1 MTTSIIAERSNK
13 ANLLTFTVLI
23 FLLSGVLTSCSHNS
37 KKGTKSTNQSNGKQ
51 ELTLYNGQHKRTA
64 KALVDAF
71 EAKTNIK
78 VNVRNGSSS
87 ELANQI
93 VEEGKKSPADL
104 IYTEESPPLV
114 MIAEKGLLGKIDGKT
129 VKQIPNKYVGK
140 NNRWIGVSAR
150 TRVVVYNPSKIK
162 EDELPASVLDFAKP
176 KWKGKIGF
184 VPTSGAFQEQITAII
199 KLKGKDAAKK
209 WLEGLKAYGER
220 YNHNMS
226 AMNAVERGDIPAALI
241 NNYYWYIVKEEK
253 GADNMESK
261 LYYFDNHDVG
271 GLITVSGAAML
282 KSSDNKEAA
291 QRFLHYMVSTEGQKV
306 IEEASEEYPLDPDV
320 QNKDLKPFD
329 ELAPP
334 DITPAE
340 LGDGKDA
347 LKLEQEV
354 GLI

>member
-1 MTTSIIAERSNK
+1 MLKRSSK
-13 ANLLTFTVLI
+13 INLLSFTILI
-23 FLLSGVLTSCSHNS
+23 FLIFGVLTACSN
-37 KKGTKSTNQSNGKQ
+37 KGKQ
-51 ELTLYNGQHKRTA
+51 ELTLYNGQHKRTV

-78 VNVRNGSSS
+78 VNMRNGSSS

-93 VEEGKKSPADL
+93 IEEGKKSPADL

-114 MIAEKGLLGKIDGKT
+114 MLAEKGLLGKIDKKT
-129 VKQIPNKYVGK
+129 LKQIPGKYAGK
-140 NNRWIGVSAR
+140 NGEWIGASAR

-162 EDELPASVLDFAKP
+162 KDELPASVLDFAEP

-199 KLKGKDAAKK
+199 ILKGKDTAKK
-209 WLEGLKAYGER
+209 WLMGLKAYGER

-226 AMNAVERGDIPAALI
+226 AMKAVERGDIPAALI

-282 KSSDNKEAA
+282 KSSNHKKAA
-291 QRFLHYMVSTEGQKV
+291 QKFLHFMVSTEGQKV
-306 IEEASEEYPLDPDV
+306 IEKASEEYPLDPKV
-320 QNKDLKPFD
+320 KNKDLKPFD
-329 ELAPP
+329 KLAPP

-340 LGDGKDA
+340 LGDGKEA